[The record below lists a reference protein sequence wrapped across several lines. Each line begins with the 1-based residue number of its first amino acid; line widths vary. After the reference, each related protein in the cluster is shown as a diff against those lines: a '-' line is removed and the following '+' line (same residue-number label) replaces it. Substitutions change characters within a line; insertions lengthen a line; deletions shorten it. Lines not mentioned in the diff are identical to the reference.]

1 MGSRVLSIQ
10 PTNQLFLLL
19 KRVSHGDRS
28 DNLRRCFVPPV
39 LQAHQLPALIETV
52 TGHDEMEV
60 SLLRSFPSAYSSL
73 CLTSVTLRTFR
84 PTPLPTTRWW
94 RSDLSRL
101 PCGSRRSPRPVYLP
115 WIALASVYLQQGRLS
130 SRVSHRSPPYSL
142 LWNVLRSSILKAAL
156 YTIV

>member
-1 MGSRVLSIQ
+1 MYCGLFIVVICCVGSRVLSIQ

-73 CLTSVTLRTFR
+73 MLDFR
-84 PTPLPTTRWW
+84 YTPDFP
-94 RSDLSRL
+94 SD
-101 PCGSRRSPRPVYLP
+101 PSPDNPLVEVGP
-115 WIALASVYLQQGRLS
+115 IPASVWL
-130 SRVSHRSPPYSL
+130 P
-142 LWNVLRSSILKAAL
+142 
-156 YTIV
+156 